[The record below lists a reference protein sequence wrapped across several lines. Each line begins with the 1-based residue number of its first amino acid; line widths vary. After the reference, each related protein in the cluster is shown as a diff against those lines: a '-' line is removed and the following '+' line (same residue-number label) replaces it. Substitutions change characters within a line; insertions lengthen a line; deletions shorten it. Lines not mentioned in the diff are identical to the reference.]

1 MYYKFSCNW
10 DTTVIFTTVVT
21 LLITVAVIFLSFK
34 TYTTYRSRGK
44 NFMAII
50 AITAVWILPIAG
62 IVSFMYMPTSVTVD
76 DEKLILRQIKGDI
89 TIPISEII
97 EAKQI
102 CPDDMKDGVR
112 RFGSGGLFGYLG
124 WFENPRL
131 GKFLMYATNKNNRF
145 LVKDSRNTYV
155 FSCVDSDV
163 VVGTI
168 LKVATK

>member
-1 MYYKFSCNW
+1 MYYRFSCNW

-44 NFMAII
+44 NVMAII
-50 AITAVWILPIAG
+50 AITAVWILPTAS
-62 IVSFMYMPTSVTVD
+62 IVSFIYMPTSVTVD
-76 DEKLILRQIKGDI
+76 DKNLILRQIKGDI
-89 TIPISEII
+89 TIPISDIVEVR
-97 EAKQI
+97 QI
-102 CPDDMKDGVR
+102 CLDDMKDGVR

-145 LVKDSRNTYV
+145 LVKDSHNTYV

>member
-34 TYTTYRSRGK
+34 TYTKYRNRGK

-89 TIPISEII
+89 TIPISDIVEV
-97 EAKQI
+97 KQI
-102 CPDDMKDGVR
+102 CTDDMKDGVR
-112 RFGSGGLFGYLG
+112 RFGSGNLTD
-124 WFENPRL
+124 R
-131 GKFLMYATNKNNRF
+131 K
-145 LVKDSRNTYV
+145 S
-155 FSCVDSDV
+155 V
-163 VVGTI
+163 V
-168 LKVATK
+168 

>member
-1 MYYKFSCNW
+1 MYYSFSCNW
-10 DTTVIFTTVVT
+10 DTIVIFTTVIT

-34 TYTTYRSRGK
+34 TYTIYRSRGK

-76 DEKLILRQIKGDI
+76 DENLILWQIKGDI
-89 TIPISEII
+89 TIPISEIV
-97 EAKQI
+97 EVRQI
-102 CPDDMKDGVR
+102 FPDDMKDGVR

-131 GKFLMYATNKNNRF
+131 GKFLMYATNKNNCF

-155 FSCVDSDV
+155 FSCVGSDV